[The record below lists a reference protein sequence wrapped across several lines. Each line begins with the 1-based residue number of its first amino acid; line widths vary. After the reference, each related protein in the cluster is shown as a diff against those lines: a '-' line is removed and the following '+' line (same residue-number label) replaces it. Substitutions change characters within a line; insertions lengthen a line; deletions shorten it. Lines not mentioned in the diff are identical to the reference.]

1 MWSILLAQSKT
12 EHSST
17 STDWSP
23 DARTLTFR
31 SSYCTVDIEVEAF
44 RLSVIEL
51 PELVWQLFLQLFP
64 GGFPQEQ
71 LMRLDALKISMF
83 NDDPES
89 PNSLFNRKDN
99 LHIFNPYRNALEI
112 MLRSEEAIQERYH
125 ERYRDAL
132 LRFQTALVYGVMA
145 CKGISMRSYQAS
157 QLRLSASD
165 GFPRNVYIDS
175 AQSYIGKPRPKQTYT
190 GLSHYEAYWLLN
202 DKVGLAILL
211 YGGIFRP
218 LEPALLFGNDLN
230 SCEML
235 ESPVSGITFLFV
247 KVPLPVGRREFV
259 GWDGRDIN
267 NALRREGS
275 PLRAEARVYRQFTKA
290 LFKKYL
296 SVQAVQ
302 ISEAY
307 SAPRGETPLPN
318 SSQERRNLV
327 LKRKMQLAFGIS
339 VHQFWGLEV
348 LCATPDA
355 TSVLYRNSVLWIA
368 RHLVRQNYQ
377 LSGTAE
383 ADIREKVQSLLT
395 TLPFMYG
402 NNDRGNTVWQ
412 TLGDR
417 TLIEVTA
424 AMAYGPTQP
433 SLMENIP
440 YDGYPMSLVAAALS
454 TVSDC
459 TFKFNVMEQCLF
471 LIPKQIWASIQEWH
485 KGTYHPQQF
494 STDSLEA
501 VEKKFTEKL
510 IIFQSEQRPAW
521 LKFCLEVYRHA
532 SRSLRFVD
540 HCHPP
545 YIVPP
550 VKLLPLDTSFQDET
564 YAEIPVLR
572 KRASTQ

>member
-1 MWSILLAQSKT
+1 M
-12 EHSST
+12 
-17 STDWSP
+17 
-23 DARTLTFR
+23 
-31 SSYCTVDIEVEAF
+31 
-44 RLSVIEL
+44 SVIEL
-51 PELVWQLFLQLFP
+51 PKLVWQLFLQLFP
-64 GGFPQEQ
+64 DGFPQEQ
-71 LMRLDALKISMF
+71 LMTLDALKISMF

-89 PNSLFNRKDN
+89 PNSLFHRKDN

-112 MLRSEEAIQERYH
+112 MLRSEGDIQERCH
-125 ERYRDAL
+125 DRYRVAL
-132 LRFQTALVYGVMA
+132 LRFQTALVYGIMA
-145 CKGISMRSYQAS
+145 CNGIPMRSYQAA

-175 AQSYIGKPRPKQTYT
+175 AQSYIGKPRPKQTHT
-190 GLSHYEAYWLLN
+190 GISHYEAYWLLN

-218 LEPALLFGNDLN
+218 LEPALLFGHDLN
-230 SCEML
+230 SREML

-247 KVPLPVGRREFV
+247 KVLLPEGRREFV

-296 SVQAVQ
+296 SVKAIQ

-307 SAPRGETPLPN
+307 SAPRGETPYPN
-318 SSQERRNLV
+318 SWKEQRNPV
-327 LKRKMQLAFGIS
+327 LKRKMQLAFGVC

-348 LCATPDA
+348 LSATPDD
-355 TSVLYRNSVLWIA
+355 TRVLYRNSALWIA

-377 LSGTAE
+377 LSGAAE

-402 NNDRGNTVWQ
+402 NDDRGNTVWQ

-424 AMAYGPTQP
+424 AVAYGPTQP

-459 TFKFNVMEQCLF
+459 KFNVMEQCLF
-471 LIPKQIWASIQEWH
+471 LIPEQIWASIQEWH
-485 KGTYHPQQF
+485 KGTYRPQQF
-494 STDSLEA
+494 STDSLQA

-521 LKFCLEVYRHA
+521 LKFCLEVFRHA

-540 HCHPP
+540 HCHLP
-545 YIVPP
+545 YIVPS
-550 VKLLPLDTSFQDET
+550 VKLLPLDNSFQDEI

-572 KRASTQ
+572 KRASPQ